1 MNLSFLQSLLDNHFW
16 MSST

>member
-1 MNLSFLQSLLDNHFW
+1 MSLRFSQSLLDNHFW